1 MVITRKA
8 ILSKTQY
15 GLGIY
20 SHILRQFYPD
30 VCVLRI
36 KGRDCGLCLN
46 PFSEGSAS
54 LHIWIEKSDPGNA
67 LSSECAYHRDL
78 SHSIPDG
85 DAIVFAEFFY
95 KLSGAELLK
104 KINEDMHLHIG
115 ERWSFNRYV
124 SSCANGLQS
133 STSTATSVLPEFS
146 FFHAPIQNRIPF
158 CNYTLRD
165 VYLYLKDIA
174 HAEHTKEL
182 RTITDHHEA
191 SSYKKTKFDFVTF
204 SGTFAK
210 RNSSSLI
217 KHSGY
222 LCIDFDNLSNLH
234 EIKELL
240 LHDEYFETQLLFR
253 SPSGNGLKWIINID
267 ISSCDHET
275 YFNAVRNYLHKTYD
289 LELDRSGKDVCRSCF
304 LPYDPDAYIN
314 PSLL

>member
-1 MVITRKA
+1 MITSMA

-15 GLGIY
+15 GLRIY
-20 SHILRQFYPD
+20 SHILSKFYPNE
-30 VCVLRI
+30 CVLQV
-36 KGRDCGLCLN
+36 KGRDCGLCRN
-46 PFSEGSAS
+46 PFSDGSPS
-54 LHIWIEKSDPGNA
+54 LHIWIEKSEPDNA
-67 LSSECAYHRDL
+67 LSSEYACHKDL
-78 SHSIPDG
+78 SLSIPEG
-85 DAIVFAEFFY
+85 DAIAFAEFFY
-95 KLSGAELLK
+95 KLSGADLLK
-104 KINEDMHLHIG
+104 KLNEDMHLHIG

-124 SSCANGLQS
+124 SNCADILQS
-133 STSTATSVLPEFS
+133 SPPTTTSHLPEFS
-146 FFHAPIQNRIPF
+146 FFHAPIQNRKPT

-165 VYLYLKDIA
+165 VYHYLKDVT

-182 RTITDHHEA
+182 RTITNHHEA
-191 SSYKKTKFDFVTF
+191 SLYKKTKFDFVTF
-204 SGTFAK
+204 SGTFTK
-210 RNSSSLI
+210 RKSSSLI

-222 LCIDFDNLSNLH
+222 LCIDFDNLSNMH

-267 ISSCDHET
+267 ITSCDHET